1 MIEAIATFDL
11 STSQWLILALSGI
24 LVGMSKAGIA
34 GIYYVVILAMAY
46 IFGGKASTGVLLPML
61 IMADIFAVIYYNRS
75 AVWKYVLRLFPWA
88 LGGVWLGTYVGNQIS
103 DETFKTIMGFIV
115 LMGLGFMVW
124 KEFRNQEEAVKDYA
138 GIAAAVGL
146 IAGFST
152 MVGNAAGAIL
162 AVYLLAKKL
171 PKNGF
176 IGTNAWFFMLINV
189 SKVPFHIFSW
199 ETINLNSFLLNL
211 TLLPAIAIGIWL
223 GIRLVKLI
231 PELAYR
237 YFIIVIT
244 AISALILIF

>member
-1 MIEAIATFDL
+1 MIEAL
-11 STSQWLILALSGI
+11 STFELDTGKWLLLAGSGV

-34 GIYYVVILAMAY
+34 GIYYAVILAMAY
-46 IFGGKASTGVLLPML
+46 IFGGKASTGILLPML
-61 IMADIFAVIYYNRS
+61 IMADIFAVIYYHRS
-75 AVWKYVLRLFPWA
+75 AEWKYVIRLFPWA
-88 LGGVWLGTYVGNQIS
+88 LAGVWLGTYIGNQIS
-103 DETFKTIMGFIV
+103 DETFKTIMGVIV
-115 LMGLGFMVW
+115 LIGLAFMIW
-124 KEFRNQEEAVKDYA
+124 KEIRNEQTVRNYP
-138 GIAAAVGL
+138 GIAVAVGL

-152 MVGNAAGAIL
+152 MVGNAAGAIV

-199 ETINLNSFLLNL
+199 ETITLNTFLLNIC
-211 TLLPAIAIGIWL
+211 LLPAIAIGIWV

-237 YFIIVIT
+237 YFIILIT
-244 AISALILIF
+244 AISAFILIF